1 MRDPLWRLKTL
12 PWLVLLQAAAL
23 TVVAASLL
31 DLLLAIALLNLPQPP
46 TFLNGISGLL
56 LVLLAAGG
64 IGVLAVTVME
74 TIFARVLL
82 NQGVLWALLVCMA
95 LFLWLRQWV
104 PVPAVLVGLSYYQ
117 FVGMMVGLFS
127 KGRRYWRY

>member
-23 TVVAASLL
+23 TVVVASLL

>member
-23 TVVAASLL
+23 TVVVASLL

-82 NQGVLWALLVCMA
+82 NQGVLWALLVCVA

>member
-82 NQGVLWALLVCMA
+82 NQGVLWALLVCVA